1 VKDFLPHGEKD
12 EGKEITAE
20 DLRGTVQSP
29 QFQQVKSKL
38 GYRLVWIRILTIY
51 RDSKEFEKKCNNYYF
66 MIFNGLFRYD
76 MLLVDVHAFFCSG
89 GVDVQHGS
97 GLWSAGTTR
106 PGIRPRYDI
115 DILLP
120 PSS

>member
-38 GYRLVWIRILTIY
+38 GRRQCCGSGSVLFVEIQRNL
-51 RDSKEFEKKCNNYYF
+51 REKKCN
-66 MIFNGLFRYD
+66 
-76 MLLVDVHAFFCSG
+76 
-89 GVDVQHGS
+89 
-97 GLWSAGTTR
+97 
-106 PGIRPRYDI
+106 
-115 DILLP
+115 IL
-120 PSS
+120 